1 MKDGSTLREHL
12 EAGARQGSAEAAADL
27 AGPDLPLA
35 GAHLWQWFLE
45 LNAARTS
52 NGWGPNAI
60 GYGELQAWAR
70 LTRRAPAA
78 HEVEA
83 LRALDRAFM
92 EASAAAAKAKEAT
105 SK

>member
-1 MKDGSTLREHL
+1 MKDGVSMLRDHL
-12 EAGARQGSAEAAADL
+12 EAAARQGSREAQAELL
-27 AGPDLPLA
+27 APDLPLA

-60 GYGELQAWAR
+60 GYAELDAWAR
-70 LTRRAPAA
+70 LTRRAPAV
-78 HEVEA
+78 HEIDA

-92 EASAAAAKAKEAT
+92 ESAAERSKED
-105 SK
+105 KK